1 MLRLSLLE
9 LFVRLIPE
17 GIIISFALYILSNV
31 KIDKKKLLISGV
43 IFGISIYLI
52 RLLPI
57 HFGVHTI
64 LLIIIYIVISVN
76 FNKINLLK
84 AISSSLVTL
93 MILSACDFINFFMI
107 VHVFNISIEYLLK
120 DPLTKTLLGLPGLGL
135 FFIIILVFY
144 KIKYKNSEESNHV
157 SN

>member
-9 LFVRLIPE
+9 LFLRLIPE

>member
-9 LFVRLIPE
+9 LFLRLIPE

-157 SN
+157 FN

>member
-157 SN
+157 FN